1 MGSGVDPNEASHAI
15 FDAINSTDT
24 RIELIATDEL
34 AHSLLNSLKKYS
46 IQSQVTVKVLSE
58 QIRMDE
64 PPVRAVLDKPEST
77 LVHGVKALSRGAYDA
92 FITLGSTGSAIAA
105 AKLYLPPLASVSR
118 PFLLATIPSSNG
130 TLTVADVGGT
140 VNPRL
145 GFFRDIALFSIAL
158 ARVQNKES
166 PVRFGLLNI
175 GEEATKGTGVHQKA
189 FSLLGELASELE
201 EAGMPAVFKGNIEP
215 VDAFS
220 GLIDVLI
227 TDGFTGN
234 IFLKTAEGAARYI
247 LSQLKGAIREGDVL
261 DYENYPGALV
271 AGIDKVMIKC
281 HSYSSGKA
289 LCRGI
294 EQARCY
300 HTKKMLASI
309 QKHMLLDH

>member
-15 FDAINSTDT
+15 FDAIKSTDT
-24 RIELIATDEL
+24 RVELLATNEL
-34 AHSLLNSLKKYS
+34 SLSLLKSLQKYS
-46 IQSQVTVKVLSE
+46 IHSQVTVKVLGE

-64 PPVRAVLDKPEST
+64 PPVRAVLDKPGST
-77 LVHGVKALSRGAYDA
+77 LVHGVQELSRGAYDA
-92 FITLGSTGSAIAA
+92 LITLGSTGSAIAA
-105 AKLYLPPLASVSR
+105 AKLYLPPLATASR
-118 PFLLATIPSSNG
+118 PFLLATIPSQSG

-145 GFFRDIALFSIAL
+145 AFFRDIALFSIAFKR
-158 ARVQNKES
+158 AQTGDT

-189 FSLLGELASELE
+189 FSLLGELANELE
-201 EAGMPAVFKGNIEP
+201 EAGMRAVFKGNIEP

-220 GLIDVLI
+220 GPIDVLI

-247 LSQLKGAIREGDVL
+247 LSQLKASHGEDNAIAHED
-261 DYENYPGALV
+261 YPGALV
-271 AGIDKVMIKC
+271 AGIDKIMIKC

-289 LCRGI
+289 LQNGI
-294 EQARCY
+294 EQARSY
-300 HTKKMLASI
+300 HKKNLLESIRKNMLPAN
-309 QKHMLLDH
+309 